1 VRANNYSSQ
10 LNLFHVM
17 IKIENATT
25 NIIYNLYSTKLMA
38 SFKMTILGKKF
49 QKMHVIA
56 TIGLFV

>member
-1 VRANNYSSQ
+1 
-10 LNLFHVM
+10 M